1 MTVPDD
7 GVWRIRRARGSREIE
22 LFEAEEA
29 GHGSIITDE
38 FMNWRIKLA
47 LSKEKPPDEA
57 SPPLSQ
63 PASPPGV

>member
-1 MTVPDD
+1 MV
-7 GVWRIRRARGSREIE
+7 
-22 LFEAEEA
+22 EEA

-57 SPPLSQ
+57 PAPMSE
-63 PASPPGV
+63 PASPPEV